1 MLPVKD
7 TFNVVVVGAWNPSVF
22 NQAWIQNNLTT
33 NADVPLSIA
42 FPLDDPTAP
51 RKIGFDGLSLYP
63 GRKQLL
69 LSPDSH
75 DSDGIKLCANKL
87 IRILDLLVHTPVGNC
102 GVNFHF
108 EESGNLVRVLEALN
122 LHEQG
127 NINTDSYALASSNVT
142 RKFQVLDQEGLEMNL
157 SIMNSPNGITLGFN
171 FHHELT
177 DLNSVRELITEDYV
191 EGLYNRAIDFC
202 RDVYGLEL
210 EEGENNG
217 QE

>member
-7 TFNVVVVGAWNPSVF
+7 TFNIVVVGAWNPSIF
-22 NQAWIQNNLTT
+22 NHTWIQSNLIN
-33 NADVPLSIA
+33 NADTPLSVA

-69 LSPDSH
+69 LSPDSL

-87 IRILDLLVHTPVGNC
+87 IRILELLVHTPVGSC

-108 EESGNLVRVLEALN
+108 EESSNLVRVLGALN
-122 LHEQG
+122 MNEQG
-127 NINTDSYALASSNVT
+127 DIDTDSYALASSNVT
-142 RKFQVLDQEGLEMNL
+142 RKFQVQDQVGLEMNL
-157 SIMNSPNGITLGFN
+157 SIMNTPNGITLGFN
-171 FHHELT
+171 FHNEST
-177 DLNSVRELITEDYV
+177 DLNGVRELITEDYV
-191 EGLYNRAIDFC
+191 EGLYNRAIVFC
-202 RDVYGLEL
+202 KDVYDLEL

>member
-1 MLPVKD
+1 M
-7 TFNVVVVGAWNPSVF
+7 
-22 NQAWIQNNLTT
+22 
-33 NADVPLSIA
+33 
-42 FPLDDPTAP
+42 
-51 RKIGFDGLSLYP
+51 
-63 GRKQLL
+63 
-69 LSPDSH
+69 
-75 DSDGIKLCANKL
+75 
-87 IRILDLLVHTPVGNC
+87 
-102 GVNFHF
+102 
-108 EESGNLVRVLEALN
+108 
-122 LHEQG
+122 HEQG